1 MDDSGEHLQ
10 SENGGVTGSVTVRSL
25 RQDSVVVQGSLR
37 QASDPH
43 DRLRRD
49 PVTWIGRGP
58 SRGNPPQK
66 QALARV
72 RAPRHY
78 PFAPLTA

>member
-10 SENGGVTGSVTVRSL
+10 SENGGGTARVTMSSL
-25 RQDSVVVQGSLR
+25 RHDAIVVHDQLR
-37 QASDPH
+37 RASDPH

-58 SRGNPPQK
+58 SRGNLPQE

-72 RAPRHY
+72 HAPRHY
-78 PFAPLTA
+78 RFALLTP